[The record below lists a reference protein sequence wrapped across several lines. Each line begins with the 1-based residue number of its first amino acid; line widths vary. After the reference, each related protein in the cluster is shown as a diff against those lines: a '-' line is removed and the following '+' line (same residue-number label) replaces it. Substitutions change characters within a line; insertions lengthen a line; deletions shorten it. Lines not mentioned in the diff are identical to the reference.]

1 MAVSKFFGFIGGYWR
16 ANWAAAM
23 EYRASFLMQF
33 FGMFLNDGIWVLFW
47 SLYFTRFPMV
57 KGWTLQD
64 LIMLWSIVTASFGL
78 AFGVFY
84 NAARLPELVVQ
95 GQLDYY
101 LALPKPVLLH
111 LLVSQFR
118 FLNLGDALFG
128 PLLLLFFAKLTLV
141 KLLLYIL
148 VVLCGTFIFLGFAVT
163 VGSLVFFLGQA
174 EGLAGNL
181 VGVLV
186 HFATYPTGIFS
197 KGVRVLLF
205 TLIPAGLVATLPVQI
220 LRDFNW
226 GDLGLLVVGAV
237 GFASLGALLF
247 TLGLRRYESGN
258 LMMMRQ

>member
-1 MAVSKFFGFIGGYWR
+1 MAASKFFGFIGGYWK

-47 SLYFTRFPMV
+47 SLYFTRFPVV
-57 KGWTLQD
+57 KGWTLED
-64 LIMLWSIVTASFGL
+64 LILLWSIVTASFGL
-78 AFGVFY
+78 AYGLFY
-84 NAARLPELVVQ
+84 NGSRVPELVVQ

-111 LLVSQFR
+111 LVVSQFR
-118 FLNLGDALFG
+118 FFALGDAIFG
-128 PLLLLFFAKLTLV
+128 PVLLLLFVKLTLV
-141 KLLLYIL
+141 KVFIYIL
-148 VVLCGTFIFLGFAVT
+148 VVLLGAGIFLGFGIT

-181 VGVLV
+181 ITVLV

-205 TLIPAGLVATLPVQI
+205 TLIPAGFVATLPVEI
-220 LRDFNW
+220 MREFNW
-226 GDLGLLVVGAV
+226 SSLGLLALGSV
-237 GFASLGALLF
+237 GFMALGALLF
-247 TLGLRRYESGN
+247 KLGLRRYESGN